1 MFKGY
6 TNLNESKSV
15 EPYSPD
21 SPIVLKSIGCKAEY
35 SKDSKTIKITIPNS
49 DEFVCSA
56 QSFKWVE
63 GYPQSVGLAH
73 AKCETALKH
82 LKNDEIISA
91 LTNLYKLPYSPYF
104 VYLFE
109 TDKSIMKNFTYVS
122 NKMEG
127 EENKKRLKQF
137 LTSLLE
143 EGVDEHD
150 IKKTDPKFFNLVKE
164 SLENLILYLKS
175 KCEVFYWFYQGL
187 PQLTQFGIW

>member
-6 TNLNESKSV
+6 ANLHESRSV

-21 SPIVLKSIGCKAEY
+21 SPIVLKSIGCTAEY
-35 SKDSKTIKITIPNS
+35 DKDSKTIKITTPNS
-49 DEFVCSA
+49 DEFVCAS

-63 GYPQSVGLAH
+63 GYPQSIGLAH
-73 AKCETALKH
+73 AKCEAALKH

-109 TDKSIMKNFTYVS
+109 MDKSIMKNFTYVA

-137 LTSLLE
+137 FTSLLE
-143 EGVDEHD
+143 EGIDEHD
-150 IKKTDPKFFNLVKE
+150 IKKTDIKFFNLVKE

>member
-1 MFKGY
+1 MFSEYNK
-6 TNLNESKSV
+6 LHESRIV

-35 SKDSKTIKITIPNS
+35 NKDNKTIKITIPNS

-63 GYPQSVGLAH
+63 GYPQSIGLAH

-82 LKNDEIISA
+82 LKNDEIISV
-91 LTNLYKLPYSPYF
+91 LTNLYNLPYSPYF

-109 TDKSIMKNFTYVS
+109 TDKAIMKDFTYIAD
-122 NKMEG
+122 KMEG

-137 LTSLLE
+137 FTSLIE
-143 EGVDEHD
+143 EGIDEHN
-150 IKKTDPKFFNLVKE
+150 IKKTDIKFFNFVKE
-164 SLENLILYLKS
+164 CLENLILYLKS
-175 KCEVFYWFYQGL
+175 KCEVFFWFYQGL